1 MAALQFSA
9 SSSDGSNLSLPVR
22 VLGDQFMEAFT
33 THRTV
38 VLVAETGSGK
48 STQLPQVNMV
58 LHGATWRYTVPY
70 MCIARLVVNPLRLTV
85 APIRDPSP
93 TTPPAH
99 Q

>member
-58 LHGATWRYTVPY
+58 LHGATWCDMVLHRAA
-70 MCIARLVVNPLRLTV
+70 CALHGLW
-85 APIRDPSP
+85 
-93 TTPPAH
+93 
-99 Q
+99 